1 MHANFSDSNLFAEK
15 KNNIAAIASIDEL
28 NDNLNLNNFSLLN
41 RSSFDSSTD
50 DLILSTAES
59 SITPNLNNSD
69 ITVTDSKI
77 QLSPQN
83 NNLDGTNFYA
93 SDSQEYSSS
102 NGYGLAN
109 AAAAVAEVIGRDN
122 FDDVPDKGGKHWGAD
137 AVNAPEAWAQG
148 YTGEGVVVAVLDT
161 GVDRNH
167 DDLKNNIWTNSGEIA
182 DNGTDDDG
190 NGYVDDFYGWNFD
203 GNNNTTM
210 DVDGHGTHV
219 SGTIAGEN
227 NGFGVTGIAY
237 DAQIMPVKVLDDFG
251 TGSNTAVAEG
261 IYYAVDNG
269 ADVINLS
276 LGGSFPSFGVEEA
289 VKYASEQG
297 VTVVMAAGN
306 SGGQMPLYPARYA
319 DRYGIAV
326 GAIEEDK
333 SLASFSNRAG
343 SEELT
348 YVTAPGVDIY
358 STLPDNKYES
368 YSGTSMATPH
378 IAGVV
383 ALMLSANPNLDN
395 NQIRQILEETSSSDN
410 QDMPLFPDFGDIF
423 PGLSLIPSL
432 ISGENFEYSSPS
444 KYITRS
450 FSTDLDLSSDI
461 NKSANAAFER
471 QFISYEQNRKLNQN
485 NRIFSSDVESMLKED
500 EILEHFKFEERKA
513 VLPRSKLLL
522 IYPSVAAYSL
532 TKPSFAL
539 QNSGEGTRVVSCIPL
554 N

>member
-1 MHANFSDSNLFAEK
+1 MHANFSDSNLFPQK
-15 KNNIAAIASIDEL
+15 KNNITAITSIDEL
-28 NDNLNLNNFSLLN
+28 NDNLNLSNFSLLN

-50 DLILSTAES
+50 DLIVSTAEL

-69 ITVTDSKI
+69 ITITDSKI
-77 QLSPQN
+77 QLSPQKN
-83 NNLDGTNFYA
+83 NFDKTSFHA
-93 SDSQEYSSS
+93 SDSQAYSSN

-109 AAAAVAEVIGRDN
+109 AAEAVAEVIGEDT
-122 FDDVPDKGGKHWGAD
+122 FDDVPDRGGREWGAD
-137 AVNAPEAWAQG
+137 AVNAPEVWAKG

-182 DNGTDDDG
+182 DNGRDDDG
-190 NGYVDDFYGWNFD
+190 NGYIDDFYGWNFD
-203 GNNNTTM
+203 GNNNSTL

-219 SGTIAGEN
+219 SGTIAAEN

-251 TGSNTAVAEG
+251 SGSNTAVADG

-276 LGGSFPSFGVEEA
+276 LGGSLPTFEVEEA

-326 GAIEEDK
+326 GAIDEDK
-333 SLASFSNRAG
+333 SLANFSNRAG

-358 STLPDNKYES
+358 STLPDNKYDS

-383 ALMLSANPNLDN
+383 ALMLSANPSLDN
-395 NQIRQILEETSSSDN
+395 NQIRQILEETSGDDS
-410 QDMPLFPDFGDIF
+410 QDMPLLPDFGDFF
-423 PGLSLIPSL
+423 PGLSLNSNL
-432 ISGENFEYSSPS
+432 SRENFEYSSGS

-450 FSTDLDLSSDI
+450 FTDI
-461 NKSANAAFER
+461 NKSANAFFER
-471 QFISYEQNRKLNQN
+471 QFFTYEQNTLLSQN
-485 NRIFSSDVESMLKED
+485 NRIFSSDVESMLEED
-500 EILEHFKFEERKA
+500 EIL
-513 VLPRSKLLL
+513 V
-522 IYPSVAAYSL
+522 
-532 TKPSFAL
+532 
-539 QNSGEGTRVVSCIPL
+539 
-554 N
+554 